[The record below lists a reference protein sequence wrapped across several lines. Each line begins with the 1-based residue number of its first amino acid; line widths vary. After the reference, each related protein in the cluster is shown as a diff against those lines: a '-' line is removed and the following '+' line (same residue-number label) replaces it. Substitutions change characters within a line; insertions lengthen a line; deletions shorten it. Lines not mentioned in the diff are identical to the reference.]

1 MRVLVT
7 GHLGFIGPV
16 VVRLFKEAGH
26 HVTGLDVGYF
36 RECLPPG
43 TAEPFVAI
51 TTMSVSSVR

>member
-36 RECLPPG
+36 RECLPLG
-43 TAEPFVAI
+43 TGHHPASADGYIVH
-51 TTMSVSSVR
+51 